1 MRTLPGGTVL
11 ILCTGNVCRSP
22 LMERHLRH
30 ALAGTDVRVS
40 SAGTGA
46 LAGNAIDVG
55 SVRLLDAAGVDSA
68 DFTAR
73 QVTRELL
80 DEADLVIAASRE
92 HIGQAAQL
100 APSVLRKGF
109 AWLDLGDLLDGVS
122 TGDIASWPAGTRA
135 AQVAAEAMARRA
147 EVSPRTDEEATVV
160 DPFGQDQRVFSS
172 MEQQV
177 LRALPVIVGAL
188 RG

>member
-1 MRTLPGGTVL
+1 MTSRADGHVL
-11 ILCTGNVCRSP
+11 VLCTGNVCRSP
-22 LMERHLRH
+22 YIERRLRH
-30 ALAGTDVRVS
+30 ALKDTDITVT

-46 LAGNAIDVG
+46 LEGDPIDPG
-55 SVRLLDAAGVDSA
+55 STRLLKAAGVESG
-68 DFTAR
+68 DFSAR

-122 TGDIASWPAGTRA
+122 TEDIASWPAGTRA

-147 EVSPRTDEEATVV
+147 AVSPRTDEEATIV
-160 DPFGQDQRVFSS
+160 DPFRQDQRVFSS

>member
-1 MRTLPGGTVL
+1 MAISWPWIKKQANNK
-11 ILCTGNVCRSP
+11 IL
-22 LMERHLRH
+22 
-30 ALAGTDVRVS
+30 
-40 SAGTGA
+40 
-46 LAGNAIDVG
+46 
-55 SVRLLDAAGVDSA
+55 
-68 DFTAR
+68 
-73 QVTRELL
+73 
-80 DEADLVIAASRE
+80 
-92 HIGQAAQL
+92 
-100 APSVLRKGF
+100 
-109 AWLDLGDLLDGVS
+109 WLDLGDLLDGVS

-160 DPFGQDQRVFSS
+160 DPFRQDQRVFSS